1 MSMSI
6 EAEIISRPIY
16 NLIQLGLEDY
26 EDNDFIL
33 DIVHDLKQ
41 FFEGSNCTCKIS
53 KNQKDLRTCYEKIGF
68 KQFFERYIELKG
80 LEKYEREL
88 VIKTQLLTFE
98 INNELENSKVHKYKY
113 CFNASFPIC
122 QPTYLKIC
130 GINKRFLN
138 TLQDDLYKNGLK
150 ERIHG
155 NTGRVPK
162 IDNKIFLDTSI
173 TFSVKQ
179 FLIQYSNIYGLPSPL
194 RHKNDSGIFIYLPT
208 DKNITSIYEEYKTY
222 YYTEYNI
229 TEKVI
234 SYSTFRKLWYEMMPN
249 LKFQTPG
256 SDLCETCEKFK
267 AKLQVE
273 KHNADKYE
281 QLKNEFENHKTLA
294 QNERQYYNNNISKSE
309 SDSSITHICYDWAQ
323 NVFMP
328 YSPQQV
334 GSIYFKS
341 TFSVHLFGVCKTK
354 GKQNHQLNF
363 VIGENELPKGTSK
376 GANTTLNMVYFSL
389 QKFVINGK
397 KNLQITCDNCS
408 GQNKNNL
415 SLWFWSWIIM
425 IGWFENIT
433 VNFMI
438 PGHTKFICDSFFG
451 KIKKVYWKK
460 CVNTIDDIRN
470 IINNSSESN
479 EAILFNDEIN
489 WKWYDFSTLF
499 KDHFKSLPNI
509 MQYHHFRFSNLPE
522 DIGKVYISKIS
533 GGIETSFQLLKS
545 NNFNKND
552 ELNTIPL
559 VLLTNE
565 RQKYLYS
572 KIRQHV
578 DDPFKDIYCA
588 NPIEN

>member
-1 MSMSI
+1 MSI

-234 SYSTFRKLWYEMMPN
+234 SYSTFRKL
-249 LKFQTPG
+249 
-256 SDLCETCEKFK
+256 
-267 AKLQVE
+267 
-273 KHNADKYE
+273 
-281 QLKNEFENHKTLA
+281 
-294 QNERQYYNNNISKSE
+294 
-309 SDSSITHICYDWAQ
+309 
-323 NVFMP
+323 
-328 YSPQQV
+328 
-334 GSIYFKS
+334 
-341 TFSVHLFGVCKTK
+341 
-354 GKQNHQLNF
+354 
-363 VIGENELPKGTSK
+363 
-376 GANTTLNMVYFSL
+376 
-389 QKFVINGK
+389 
-397 KNLQITCDNCS
+397 
-408 GQNKNNL
+408 
-415 SLWFWSWIIM
+415 
-425 IGWFENIT
+425 
-433 VNFMI
+433 
-438 PGHTKFICDSFFG
+438 
-451 KIKKVYWKK
+451 
-460 CVNTIDDIRN
+460 
-470 IINNSSESN
+470 
-479 EAILFNDEIN
+479 
-489 WKWYDFSTLF
+489 
-499 KDHFKSLPNI
+499 
-509 MQYHHFRFSNLPE
+509 
-522 DIGKVYISKIS
+522 
-533 GGIETSFQLLKS
+533 
-545 NNFNKND
+545 
-552 ELNTIPL
+552 
-559 VLLTNE
+559 
-565 RQKYLYS
+565 
-572 KIRQHV
+572 
-578 DDPFKDIYCA
+578 
-588 NPIEN
+588 